1 MADETKRPARSRS
14 TRAAP
19 KAPARSSK
27 AAEAPVASET
37 PVETT
42 EAAPKV
48 EAAPA
53 PATHSSPAP
62 DRAASAGSG
71 NGGVAMAGL
80 FAGVIG
86 IVLALTYPQWTP
98 IVYGST
104 GSSNRVTADQVRS
117 ELKGE
122 IAALKSTVSAMTEQ
136 QVALEQAIRIAKLP
150 GILMVAEDL
159 RVALADFKPYAG
171 PLNLFRALTGGD
183 EAAGRIIASI
193 EARAEVGVPSIS
205 DLQDRF
211 DDAAHAILT
220 AEQRPQAQGDLAS
233 QVSETMASLTAA
245 TMRLR
250 WRLDGAPTGDGV
262 PAVVARAEQSVG
274 KGEFQTAIDTLSVLP
289 ADRAALAASWIE
301 LVRARLAAETVREE
315 LDSYIIVTASRIQ

>member
-1 MADETKRPARSRS
+1 MADETKRPARSPS

-19 KAPARSSK
+19 KARAPSSK
-27 AAEAPVASET
+27 AAEAPVASEAKIEVT
-37 PVETT
+37 ET
-42 EAAPKV
+42 APKA

-53 PATHSSPAP
+53 PVVHSSPAP
-62 DRAASAGSG
+62 DRMAGAG

-122 IAALKSTVSAMTEQ
+122 VAALKATVSAMTEQ
-136 QVALEQAIRIAKLP
+136 QVALEQAIRTAKLP

-159 RVALADFKPYAG
+159 RAALAGSKPYAG

-193 EARAEVGVPSIS
+193 EARAEVGVPSVD

-220 AEQRPQAQGDLAS
+220 AEQRPQAQSDLAS

-262 PAVVARAEQSVG
+262 SAVVARAEQSVG

-301 LVRARLAAETVREE
+301 LVRARLTAEAVREE